1 MKKIYISILAL
12 AFVLSSCST
21 VKGIFGKD
29 EASVPATNNVQGGV
43 VDAPVVDKTNKRG
56 SVSPAGGSTDN
67 IKPTQEQLSGGQ
79 WTISSVGD
87 ISVNAED
94 DAPYINFDPQGRF
107 YAYDGCNIINGDY
120 VIKSDGSIVFSNTLS
135 TMKYCP
141 DVEYGALIDS
151 ILSPKSK
158 LAVDCRRIGQDTYL
172 YIKNDKG
179 NTLATFRRH
188 NMEFLN
194 GNWKVTAINGAKVNS
209 DELTLFFDIAE
220 LKIHGNT
227 GCNFFNGQIYIDPA
241 KSNAIDFSNMGM
253 TRMACPDSNREQAM
267 MVALEETASAIAGK
281 KENTALL
288 LSKAGKELLQLKKIA
303 NSESGE

>member
-1 MKKIYISILAL
+1 MKKIYLSIIVLSLA
-12 AFVLSSCST
+12 LSSCST

-29 EASVPATNNVQGGV
+29 DASAPATKTVPAGV
-43 VDAPVVDKTNKRG
+43 VNAPVVDKDKKHG
-56 SVSPAGGSTDN
+56 SVSPAGGSTSN

-87 ISVNAED
+87 VNVNAED

-107 YAYDGCNIINGDY
+107 YASDGCNIINGDY
-120 VIKSDGSIVFSNTLS
+120 VVKSDGSIVFSNTLS

-141 DVEYGALIDS
+141 EVEYSALIAS
-151 ILSPKSK
+151 LFSSKSK

-194 GNWKVTAINGAKVNS
+194 GNWKVTAINGSKVDS
-209 DELTLFFDIAE
+209 DDLTVFFDIAE

-241 KSNAIDFSNMGM
+241 KSNAIDFSNMGL
-253 TRMACPDSNREQAM
+253 TRMACPDGNREQAM

-288 LSKAGKELLQLKKIA
+288 LSKTGKELLQLKKIA
-303 NSESGE
+303 NSDSEE